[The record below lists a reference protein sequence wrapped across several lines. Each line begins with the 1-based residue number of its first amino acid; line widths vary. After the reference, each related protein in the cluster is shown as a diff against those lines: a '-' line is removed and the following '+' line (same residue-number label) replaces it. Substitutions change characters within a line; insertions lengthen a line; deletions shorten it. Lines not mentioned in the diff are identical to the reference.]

1 MPTRLISNSYSDI
14 FGNTLS
20 YYKSNVGDK
29 ITLTNTIETNI
40 SITEDSTNNIKL
52 DWIDN
57 QIIIQGSLSWINEG
71 FKIGDTISLIAYN
84 PSGTIYSTRNFT
96 IDYVD
101 NYVLGVVGTLGTYYD
116 DSGAILRVINT
127 SRYYEDL
134 ELYFNHILNDAQP
147 TFSSLID
154 GELSKIMFNGI
165 DSLAVSGT
173 LNGVLVGNKSGQYLI
188 SSVITR
194 IADVGDYRRY
204 EIETTF
210 INSGIYDSTS
220 FDNGNCLKLA
230 LNFRMYA
237 ESGNITNVQEFKYS
251 ELANTGYFDQ
261 AYNVDTPNA
270 TLTQG
275 IDIIAYNQET
285 TFDIIVD
292 TTETEFSL
300 GCSYIPIDEDYYK
313 NKVTS
318 QIELGYLLNQQILA
332 VGTIASENGTYEIE
346 VNSINIV
353 GTTHT
358 INVTFRPLTN
368 FDTFILSK
376 SDSDRLFRIWIKAG
390 NINLTV
396 FNDQITKVF
405 DAELPLNTS
414 LFTYIRH
421 DDNNQSSILQTI
433 NKVNN
438 EDDIALYSKFT
449 LTPNK
454 VYNGLNVSIVAYNSV
469 TFEEFDLESMYFD
482 FSTAQIS
489 NSGQYILNISQNV
502 SNNLP
507 NTSNKKTAKLLNT
520 TGTASIYYPFI
531 VRWENWLSQTNAD
544 VSFYPNQNKDWF
556 NYISGDWTVKAKLSL
571 ETSETN
577 YTEYKNLPI
586 YDYDSEAN
594 ITSSIELYDSS
605 NNLVTGVISGQ
616 IMKIKAIHTFTNYPT
631 DCWGQITIEPFE
643 NSPRWLISTVIDTDN
658 NVNCPLIPITG
669 TNASLT
675 INGHDAIIE
684 CYLDTNKLNLQNVS
698 ITSKIYSGAVLDYA
712 QFSNDDIVQFSN
724 NDNLEWN

>member
-14 FGNTLS
+14 FGNVTS

-29 ITLTNTIETNI
+29 ITLTSTIETNI
-40 SITEDSTNNIKL
+40 SVTEDSTNNIKL

-84 PSGTIYSTRNFT
+84 PSGSVYSTRNFT

-101 NYVLGVVGTLGTYYD
+101 NYVLGISGSLGTYYD

-134 ELYFNHILNDAQP
+134 EIYFNHILNDAQP

-154 GELSKIMFNGI
+154 GELNKIMFTGI
-165 DSLAVSGT
+165 NSMAVSGT
-173 LNGVLVGNKSGQYLI
+173 LNGTLIGNKSGQYLI

-194 IADVGDYRRY
+194 LADSGTYRKY

-237 ESGNITNVQEFKYS
+237 ESGDITNIQEFQYS
-251 ELANTGYFDQ
+251 ELANTGYFNQ

-275 IDIIAYNQET
+275 IDVIAYNQET

-292 TTETEFSL
+292 TAETDFSL

-313 NKVTS
+313 NKTTS
-318 QIELGYLLNQQILA
+318 QIELGYLLDSDVLT
-332 VGTIASENGTYEIE
+332 VGTIASANGTYEIE
-346 VNSINIV
+346 VNSINTV
-353 GTTHT
+353 GTTNT

-376 SDSDRLFRIWIKAG
+376 SDSDRLFRLWIKAG

-396 FNDQITKVF
+396 FNNQITKVY

-421 DDNNQSSILQTI
+421 NDNNITSTLNVI
-433 NKVNN
+433 NKVNK
-438 EDDIALYSKFT
+438 EDDLALYSTFT
-449 LTPNK
+449 LTPNII
-454 VYNGLNVSIVAYNSV
+454 YNGLNVSIVAYNSV
-469 TFEEFDLESMYFD
+469 TFEEFELESMYFD
-482 FSTAQIS
+482 FSTSQIS
-489 NSGQYILNISQNV
+489 NSGQYLLNLEQNV
-502 SNNLP
+502 GNNLP

-531 VRWENWLSQTNAD
+531 VRWEDWLSQTNAN
-544 VSFYPNQNKDWF
+544 VTFYPNQNKDWF
-556 NYISGDWTVKAKLSL
+556 NYISGNWTVKAKLTL
-571 ETSETN
+571 ETSETI

-586 YDYDSEAN
+586 YDYDSEVDIN
-594 ITSSIELYDSS
+594 SSIELYDNA
-605 NNLVTGVISGQ
+605 NNLVTGVINGQ
-616 IMKIKAIHTFTNYPT
+616 IMKVKAIHTFTNYPT
-631 DCWGQITIEPFE
+631 ECWGQITIEPFE
-643 NSPRWLISTVIDTDN
+643 NSPRYLLSTIIDTDYNIN
-658 NVNCPLIPITG
+658 NPLKPITS
-669 TNASLT
+669 TTATLT
-675 INGHDAIIE
+675 ISGHDAIIE
-684 CYLDTNKLNLQNVS
+684 CYLDTNKLNTENIS
-698 ITSKIYSGAVLDYA
+698 ISSKIYSGAVLDYA
-712 QFSNDDIVQFSN
+712 QFSDDEIVQFSN
-724 NDNLEWN
+724 NNKIEWN

>member
-165 DSLAVSGT
+165 DALAVSGT
-173 LNGVLVGNKSGQYLI
+173 LNGTLVGNKSGQYLI

-230 LNFRMYA
+230 INFRMYA
-237 ESGNITNVQEFKYS
+237 ESGNITNIQEFKYS

-275 IDIIAYNQET
+275 IDVIAYNQET

-292 TTETEFSL
+292 TAETEFSL
-300 GCSYIPIDEDYYK
+300 GCSYIPTDEDYYK

-346 VNSINIV
+346 VNSITTV

-358 INVTFRPLTN
+358 INLTFRPLTN

-396 FNDQITKVF
+396 FNNQITKVF

-421 DDNNQSSILQTI
+421 DDNNITSTLKTI
-433 NKVNN
+433 NKVNK
-438 EDDIALYSKFT
+438 EDDIALYSTFT

-469 TFEEFDLESMYFD
+469 TFKEFDLESMYFD
-482 FSTAQIS
+482 FSTAQIN
-489 NSGQYILNISQNV
+489 NSGQYLLNISQNV

-531 VRWENWLSQTNAD
+531 VRWEDWLSQTNAD
-544 VSFYPNQNKDWF
+544 VSFYPNQNKDWYT
-556 NYISGDWTVKAKLSL
+556 YISGDWTVKAKLSL

-594 ITSSIELYDSS
+594 ITSTIELYDSS

-675 INGHDAIIE
+675 INGHYAIIE
-684 CYLDTNKLNLQNVS
+684 CYLDTNKLNIQNVS
-698 ITSKIYSGAVLDYA
+698 IASKIYSGAVLDYA

>member
-14 FGNTLS
+14 FSNVTS

-29 ITLTNTIETNI
+29 VTLTSTIETNI
-40 SITEDSTNNIKL
+40 SVTEDSMNDIKL
-52 DWIDN
+52 NWIDDEIKLN
-57 QIIIQGSLSWINEG
+57 GGKSWISEG
-71 FKIGDTISLIAYN
+71 FKIGDSITLNAYN
-84 PSGTIYSTRNFT
+84 PSGTIHSTRNFT

-101 NYVLGVVGTLGTYYD
+101 NYTIGVVGSLGVYYD
-116 DSGAILRVINT
+116 DSATTLRVINT

-134 ELYFNHILNDAQP
+134 EIYFNHILNDAQP

-154 GELSKIMFNGI
+154 GELSKIMFTSIN
-165 DSLAVSGT
+165 SMAVSGT
-173 LNGVLVGNKSGQYLI
+173 LNGTLVGNKSGQYLI

-194 IADVGDYRRY
+194 LSDSVSYRKY

-210 INSGIYDSTS
+210 INSGIYDQTS

-237 ESGNITNVQEFKYS
+237 ESGDITNIQEFQYS

-275 IDIIAYNQET
+275 IDVIAYNQET
-285 TFDIIVD
+285 TFDIIVN
-292 TTETEFSL
+292 TSETDFSL

-313 NKVTS
+313 NKTTS
-318 QIELGYLLNQQILA
+318 QIELGYLLDQQILA
-332 VGTIASENGTYEIE
+332 VGTIASANGTYEIE

-390 NINLTV
+390 NVNLTA
-396 FNDQITKVF
+396 FNDQITKVY
-405 DAELPLNTS
+405 DAELPLSTS

-421 DDNNQSSILQTI
+421 NDNNITSTLNVI
-433 NKVNN
+433 NKVNK
-438 EDDIALYSKFT
+438 EDDIALYSTFT

-454 VYNGLNVSIVAYNSV
+454 VYNGLNISIVAYNSV
-469 TFEEFDLESMYFD
+469 TFEEFELESMYFD

-489 NSGQYILNISQNV
+489 NSGQYLLNISQNV
-502 SNNLP
+502 TNNLP

-544 VSFYPNQNKDWF
+544 VSFYPNQNKDWYT
-556 NYISGDWTVKAKLSL
+556 YISGDWSVKAKLTL
-571 ETSETN
+571 ETSETL

-586 YDYDSEAN
+586 YDYDSEVD
-594 ITSSIELYDSS
+594 ITSVVELYDNA
-605 NNLVTGVISGQ
+605 NNLVDGVISGQ
-616 IMKIKAIHTFTNYPT
+616 IMKVKATHTFTNFPT
-631 DCWGQITIEPFE
+631 EYWGQITIEPFE
-643 NSPRWLISTVIDTDN
+643 NSPRWLISSVIDTDN

-669 TNASLT
+669 NTAT
-675 INGHDAIIE
+675 ISISGHDAIIE
-684 CYLDTNKLNLQNVS
+684 CYLDTNKLNTQNVS
-698 ITSKIYSGAVLDYA
+698 ISSKIYSGAVLDYA
-712 QFSNDDIVQFSN
+712 QFSDDEIVQFSN
-724 NDNLEWN
+724 NNNIEWN

>member
-14 FGNTLS
+14 FSNVTS
-20 YYKSNVGDK
+20 YYKSNVADK
-29 ITLTNTIETNI
+29 VTLTSTIETNI
-40 SITEDSTNNIKL
+40 SVTEDSMNDIKL
-52 DWIDN
+52 NWIDDEIKLN
-57 QIIIQGSLSWINEG
+57 GGKSWISEG
-71 FKIGDTISLIAYN
+71 FKIGDSITLNAYN
-84 PSGTIYSTRNFT
+84 PSGTIHSTRNFT

-101 NYVLGVVGTLGTYYD
+101 NYTIGVVGSLGVYYD
-116 DSGAILRVINT
+116 DSATTLRVINT

-134 ELYFNHILNDAQP
+134 EIYFNHILNDAQP

-154 GELSKIMFNGI
+154 GELSKIMFTGI
-165 DSLAVSGT
+165 NSMAVSGT
-173 LNGVLVGNKSGQYLI
+173 LNGTLVGNKSGQYLI

-194 IADVGDYRRY
+194 LADSGSYRKY

-210 INSGIYDSTS
+210 LNSGIYDSTS

-237 ESGNITNVQEFKYS
+237 ESGDITNIQEFQYS

-275 IDIIAYNQET
+275 IDVIAYNQET
-285 TFDIIVD
+285 TFDIIVN
-292 TTETEFSL
+292 TSETDFSL

-313 NKVTS
+313 NKTTS
-318 QIELGYLLNQQILA
+318 QIDLGYLLDQQILA
-332 VGTIASENGTYEIE
+332 VGTIASANGTYEIE

-390 NINLTV
+390 NINLTA
-396 FNDQITKVF
+396 FNDQITKVY
-405 DAELPLNTS
+405 DAELPLSTS

-421 DDNNQSSILQTI
+421 NDNNITSTLNVI
-433 NKVNN
+433 NKVNK
-438 EDDIALYSKFT
+438 EDDIALYSTFT

-469 TFEEFDLESMYFD
+469 TFEEFELESMYFD

-489 NSGQYILNISQNV
+489 NSGQYLLNISQNIT
-502 SNNLP
+502 NNLP

-520 TGTASIYYPFI
+520 SGTASIYYPFI
-531 VRWENWLSQTNAD
+531 VRWEDWLSQTNAD
-544 VSFYPNQNKDWF
+544 VSFYPNQNKDWYT
-556 NYISGDWTVKAKLSL
+556 YISGDWSVKAKLTL
-571 ETSETN
+571 ETSETL

-586 YDYDSEAN
+586 YDYDSEVD
-594 ITSSIELYDSS
+594 ITSVVELYDNA
-605 NNLVTGVISGQ
+605 NNLVDGVISGQ
-616 IMKIKAIHTFTNYPT
+616 IMKVKSTHTFTNFPT
-631 DCWGQITIEPFE
+631 ECWGQITIGPFE
-643 NSPRWLISTVIDTDN
+643 NSPRWLISSVIDTDN

-669 TNASLT
+669 NTAT
-675 INGHDAIIE
+675 ITISGHDAIIE
-684 CYLDTNKLNLQNVS
+684 CYLDTNKLNTQNVS
-698 ITSKIYSGAVLDYA
+698 ISSKIYSGAVLDYA
-712 QFSNDDIVQFSN
+712 QFSDDEIVQFSN
-724 NDNLEWN
+724 NNNIEWN